1 MRAASLL
8 CIDGSEAGGHS
19 RLARRSFEFGVVKRL
34 PGLHRRGDEGDAAL
48 CRGRGE
54 PNGGGDSPLLAA
66 GAIALCFSR
75 GLASSYSHTFLHL
88 IWILSRLQEIDEQ
101 GTDVFREGDPGDRLY
116 VLLHGRVVVVTK
128 EGVQLGAL
136 DANKDANGCP
146 FFGEMALMDGNP
158 RMATVRT
165 ATPQCKLLILDR
177 ADFREFLAAVPDFK
191 ARLRRVKQLRQTESA
206 LALKMKMQGAIQGTA
221 KKVKGA
227 LFSKKLSLAAAAV
240 QAAVE
245 EED

>member
-1 MRAASLL
+1 MV
-8 CIDGSEAGGHS
+8 
-19 RLARRSFEFGVVKRL
+19 ARTRFSF
-34 PGLHRRGDEGDAAL
+34 
-48 CRGRGE
+48 
-54 PNGGGDSPLLAA
+54 SPQA
-66 GAIALCFSR
+66 
-75 GLASSYSHTFLHL
+75 
-88 IWILSRLQEIDEQ
+88 
-101 GTDVFREGDPGDRLY
+101 
-116 VLLHGRVVVVTK
+116 
-128 EGVQLGAL
+128 
-136 DANKDANGCP
+136 
-146 FFGEMALMDGNP
+146 
-158 RMATVRT
+158 
-165 ATPQCKLLILDR
+165 DR

>member
-1 MRAASLL
+1 
-8 CIDGSEAGGHS
+8 
-19 RLARRSFEFGVVKRL
+19 
-34 PGLHRRGDEGDAAL
+34 
-48 CRGRGE
+48 
-54 PNGGGDSPLLAA
+54 
-66 GAIALCFSR
+66 
-75 GLASSYSHTFLHL
+75 
-88 IWILSRLQEIDEQ
+88 
-101 GTDVFREGDPGDRLY
+101 
-116 VLLHGRVVVVTK
+116 
-128 EGVQLGAL
+128 
-136 DANKDANGCP
+136 
-146 FFGEMALMDGNP
+146 
-158 RMATVRT
+158 MATVRT